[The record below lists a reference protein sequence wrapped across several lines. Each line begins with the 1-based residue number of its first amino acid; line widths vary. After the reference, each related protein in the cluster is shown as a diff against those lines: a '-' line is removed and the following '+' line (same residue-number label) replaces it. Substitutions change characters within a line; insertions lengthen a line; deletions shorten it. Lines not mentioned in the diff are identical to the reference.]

1 MGKIPNWS
9 RRKDIEGR
17 TDEYANKEVKIIRAW
32 QNDNNNAIARL
43 RMFKYNHEQAT
54 QYELTVSEDR
64 KFYNHKNQGE
74 AITQATDWLEEHQ
87 YSSAEIPD
95 DSERLHS
102 KLLEVGREVEPDSQG
117 VGNDLSD
124 REIETIV
131 STVAFF
137 DRKGLAT
144 KQTQSDLTPPT
155 SYRVFDWLGMMM
167 DTDLDSDN
175 LNWLF
180 EKLAEIYI
188 HEKDVDG
195 FINQLRMRD
204 LQVEMPDDLERPN
217 GL

>member
-9 RRKDIEGR
+9 RRQDIEGR
-17 TDEYANKEVKIIRAW
+17 TEKRGDKDVKIIRAW

-43 RMFKYNHEQAT
+43 RMYKYPGAPAT
-54 QYELTVSEDR
+54 SYKFTVSED
-64 KFYNHKNQGE
+64 KIFHSYDNHHETLDQV
-74 AITQATDWLEEHQ
+74 TDWLEEHQ